1 LNGGD
6 WLIIYEFTEVESRK
20 RSDRPERDKALAA
33 ARLRKIAAQ
42 RDRRRSK
49 AAAQN
54 LVRTR
59 TKEK

>member
-6 WLIIYEFTEVESRK
+6 WLIIYEFTEVESGK